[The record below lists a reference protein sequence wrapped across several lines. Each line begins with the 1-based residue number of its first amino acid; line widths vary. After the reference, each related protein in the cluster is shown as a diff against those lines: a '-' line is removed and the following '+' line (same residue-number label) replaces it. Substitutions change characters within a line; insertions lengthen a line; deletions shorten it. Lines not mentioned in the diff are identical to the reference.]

1 MENTNNGL
9 LKRLIKV
16 NLLEAGN
23 RVPAAATD
31 PASIMAHARNKAIWW
46 YNVLSQKLEYSETA
60 ATHQDRKAFSDGPYD
75 GSKGWI
81 RGRVFKHT
89 DRKYYIVVYVGSSVV
104 DSALGSAVNLVAKN
118 LPNLYSQIRDNFRFP
133 ISYVVDEYW
142 NNLTDLAES
151 KKNCIKRRNDAV
163 SNR

>member
-1 MENTNNGL
+1 MKKTAVKETKEDL

-16 NLLEAGN
+16 DLLETGN
-23 RVPAAATD
+23 KVPAAATE
-31 PASIMAHARNKAIWW
+31 PASMMAHARKKAIWW

-60 ATHQDRKAFSDGPYD
+60 TSHQDRKAFSGGPYD

-89 DRKYYIVVYVGSSVV
+89 DKKYYIVVYLGSSAV
-104 DSALGSAVNLVAKN
+104 DSALGSESRILNLVSKN
-118 LPNLYSQIRDNFRFP
+118 MQDLCSQIQDNFRFP

-142 NNLTDLAES
+142 NNLAES
-151 KKNCIKRRNDAV
+151 KKKLR
-163 SNR
+163 